1 MQQNI
6 QKAKVSLLSYSLPS
20 VLFMGLVAI
29 VFIAVKLQL
38 IAILWLI
45 IIIPYIIVRACLIG
59 ITHKVA
65 IVGNAVELRNGFFNK
80 ATTNIRLRNIE
91 SVELH
96 QGFLGRLLDY
106 GALKF
111 NGTGG
116 DKNITPVIKNPER
129 FKNTLR
135 EHLDK
140 IQG

>member
-1 MQQNI
+1 M
-6 QKAKVSLLSYSLPS
+6 KAKISLLSYSLPS
-20 VLFMGLVAI
+20 VLVMALVAG

-45 IIIPYIIVRACLIG
+45 IIISYIIVRACLIA

-65 IVGNAVELRNGFFNK
+65 IVGNAVELRDGFFNK
-80 ATTNIRLRNIE
+80 ATTSIRLQKIE
-91 SVELH
+91 SIELH

-106 GALKF
+106 GALRF

-129 FKNTLR
+129 FKNILR